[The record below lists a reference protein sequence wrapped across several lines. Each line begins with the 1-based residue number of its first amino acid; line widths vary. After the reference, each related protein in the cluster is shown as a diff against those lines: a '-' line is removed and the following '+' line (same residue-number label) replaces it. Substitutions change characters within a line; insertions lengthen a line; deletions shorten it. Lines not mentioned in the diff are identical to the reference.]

1 MELIIVSVV
10 FLRSLQRAI
19 VTVKPLKADP
29 LLKNHCTG
37 QNIKALLEKKS
48 KKGRAVNL
56 AIFSMIGYNSIRAQ
70 IKTGITPYVE
80 RSSGHWTSEKNLI

>member
-10 FLRSLQRAI
+10 FLRSLQWAI

-37 QNIKALLEKKS
+37 QNIKALLEKKR
-48 KKGRAVNL
+48 KMAG
-56 AIFSMIGYNSIRAQ
+56 
-70 IKTGITPYVE
+70 P
-80 RSSGHWTSEKNLI
+80 